1 MHEYNLL
8 VKDSL
13 MESWNRWKA
22 ARYDTIESPR
32 RLEGYA
38 NFSDMANKLE
48 DSGDEY
54 TFW

>member
-8 VKDSL
+8 VKDS
-13 MESWNRWKA
+13 WKA